1 MAVSPEGSRRIGP
14 AGSVGRGFRALTLA
28 AVVATFVLI
37 VVGGIVRVTG
47 SGLGCPDWPTCHG
60 YLIPT
65 AGREPWIEFSHRLV
79 AGVVSVLV
87 AAIVVTAW
95 RSYRSDPAILRPA
108 VAAAC
113 ALIVQIFL
121 GAITVFLELP
131 PLIVLIHLGT
141 ALLVFACLIVVATNA
156 RLVGWSDGRVV
167 EWSNGRMVG
176 EAGGRMEA
184 RLRSRILALALACAI
199 SILILTLL
207 GATVVNTGASL
218 ACHDWPLCQS
228 AIVPPLSDPLVVVH
242 FTHRFAALAAGILVL
257 LFAVEAR
264 RVRVQAPRVSRG
276 ALILLGLFV
285 AQVVVGG
292 LTALWS
298 LPLILRALHLAVA
311 AATWGMAVALVVVL
325 ARSRPITSE
334 APAPERRGRAESAPN
349 AGAAHPSTGV
359 CVRRGSL
366 TPPPGASTLR
376 KYLYLTKPWI
386 IALLLTTT
394 LTSMLIAGRGSVSL
408 PLAIFTLIG
417 GALASAGAN
426 AINCYVDRD
435 IDGLMSRTKNRPIP
449 RHQLDPRRA
458 LVFGLIASG
467 ASFAILLV
475 FVNLLAAVLAVFGII
490 YYVFVY
496 TLWLKRSTPHNIV
509 IGGVA
514 GAVPPLVG
522 WAAVTGRVDLLALY
536 LFLIVFYWTPPH
548 TWALAILVRGDY
560 ERANVP
566 MLPVVHGEAET
577 RRRIWLYS
585 LQLVAV
591 TLLLFAFRMLGW
603 VYLVLAL
610 VLNGLFLLYAYRL
623 RREMDKPAA
632 RRLYKFSQL
641 YLALLF
647 VAMVIDASILA

>member
-1 MAVSPEGSRRIGP
+1 MAASPESRRISP
-14 AGSVGRGFRALTLA
+14 ATGKVDRGLRALTLA
-28 AVVATFVLI
+28 AVAATFVLI

-60 YLIPT
+60 YLIPPP
-65 AGREPWIEFSHRLV
+65 GREPWIEFSHRLV

-87 AAIVVTAW
+87 AAIVVAAW
-95 RSYRSDPAILRPA
+95 RSYRSHPAILRPA
-108 VAAAC
+108 LAAAG
-113 ALIVQIFL
+113 ALIVQILL
-121 GAITVFLELP
+121 GAVTVVLELP
-131 PLIVLIHLGT
+131 PLAVWIHLGT

-156 RLVGWSDGRVV
+156 RLVEWSDGQVV
-167 EWSNGRMVG
+167 ERSDGRMAEG
-176 EAGGRMEA
+176 AGGRIEA
-184 RLRSRILALALACAI
+184 RLRSRILALALASAI
-199 SILILTLL
+199 SILVLTLL

-218 ACHDWPLCQS
+218 ACPDWPLCLS
-228 AIVPPLSDPLVVVH
+228 EIVPPLSDPLVVVH
-242 FTHRFAALAAGILVL
+242 FTHRFAALATGIPVL

-264 RVRVQAPRVSRG
+264 RVRAQAPRVSLG

-285 AQVVVGG
+285 AQIVVGG

-311 AATWGMAVALVVVL
+311 AAAWGVAVALAVVL
-325 ARSRPITSE
+325 ARSGPVTSE
-334 APAPERRGRAESAPN
+334 VPAQERPGRAEPASN
-349 AGAAHPSTGV
+349 VGAAHPSTG
-359 CVRRGSL
+359 GS
-366 TPPPGASTLR
+366 AFK

-394 LTSMLIAGRGSVSL
+394 LASMLIAGRGSVSL
-408 PLAIFTLIG
+408 PLAAFTLIG

-458 LVFGLIASG
+458 LAFGLVASG

-475 FVNLLAAVLAVFGII
+475 FVNLLAATLAVFGII

-509 IGGVA
+509 IGGIA

-560 ERANVP
+560 EKANVP
-566 MLPVVHGEAET
+566 MLPVVRGEAET
-577 RRRIWLYS
+577 RRHIWLYS
-585 LQLVAV
+585 LQMVAV
-591 TLLLFAFRMLGW
+591 TLLLFAFHMLGW
-603 VYLVLAL
+603 VYLALAL
-610 VLNGLFLLYAYRL
+610 VLNGLFLWYAYRL
-623 RREMDKPAA
+623 TREMDKPAA

-647 VAMVIDASILA
+647 VAMVVDASALA

>member
-1 MAVSPEGSRRIGP
+1 MINPAAGTVS
-14 AGSVGRGFRALTLA
+14 RGFRALTLA
-28 AVVATFVLI
+28 AVAATFVLI

-60 YLIPT
+60 YLIPPP
-65 AGREPWIEFSHRLV
+65 GREPWIEFSHRLV
-79 AGVVSVLV
+79 AGVVSLLV
-87 AAIVVTAW
+87 AAIVVAAW

-108 VAAAC
+108 LAAAG
-113 ALIVQIFL
+113 ALIVQILL
-121 GAITVFLELP
+121 GAITVVLELP
-131 PLIVLIHLGT
+131 PLIVWIHLGT

-156 RLVGWSDGRVV
+156 RLA
-167 EWSNGRMVG
+167 G
-176 EAGGRMEA
+176 EIPRIGA
-184 RLRSRILALALACAI
+184 RLRSRNLALALASAI
-199 SILILTLL
+199 SILFLTLL

-218 ACHDWPLCQS
+218 ACPDWPLCRG

-242 FTHRFAALAAGILVL
+242 FTHRFAALATGILVL

-264 RVRVQAPRVSRG
+264 RVRAQAPQVSRG

-298 LPLILRALHLAVA
+298 LPFILRALHLAVA
-311 AATWGMAVALVVVL
+311 AAAWGVAVALAVVL
-325 ARSRPITSE
+325 ARSRPVTSE
-334 APAPERRGRAESAPN
+334 APAPERQGRAEPASH
-349 AGAAHPSTGV
+349 AGTAHPSTD
-359 CVRRGSL
+359 GS
-366 TPPPGASTLR
+366 AFR

-386 IALLLTTT
+386 VALLLTTT
-394 LTSMLIAGRGSVSL
+394 LASMLIAGRGSVSL
-408 PLAIFTLIG
+408 PLVVFTLIG

-449 RHQLDPRRA
+449 RQQLDPRRA
-458 LVFGLIASG
+458 LAFGLVASS

-475 FVNLLAAVLAVFGII
+475 FVNLLAATLAVFGII

-509 IGGVA
+509 IGGIA

-536 LFLIVFYWTPPH
+536 LFLIVVYWTPPH

-560 ERANVP
+560 EKANVP

-577 RRRIWLYS
+577 RRHIWLYS
-585 LQLVAV
+585 LQMVAV
-591 TLLLFAFRMLGW
+591 TLLVFAFRMLGW
-603 VYLVLAL
+603 VYLALAL
-610 VLNGLFLLYAYRL
+610 VLNGLFLWYAYRL
-623 RREMDKPAA
+623 TREMDKPAA

-647 VAMVIDASILA
+647 VAMVVDASAPA

>member
-1 MAVSPEGSRRIGP
+1 MISPA
-14 AGSVGRGFRALTLA
+14 AGTVGRGFRALTLA
-28 AVVATFVLI
+28 AVAVTFVLI

-60 YLIPT
+60 YLIPPP
-65 AGREPWIEFSHRLV
+65 GREPWIEFSHRLV

-87 AAIVVTAW
+87 AAIVVAAW
-95 RSYRSDPAILRPA
+95 RSYRSDRAILRPA
-108 VAAAC
+108 LAAAG
-113 ALIVQIFL
+113 ALIVQILL
-121 GAITVFLELP
+121 GAITVVLELP
-131 PLIVLIHLGT
+131 PLIVWIHLGA

-156 RLVGWSDGRVV
+156 RMAGGWSSGQVVGWS
-167 EWSNGRMVG
+167 
-176 EAGGRMEA
+176 GGRMEA
-184 RLRSRILALALACAI
+184 RLRSRILGLALASAI
-199 SILILTLL
+199 SILVLTLL

-218 ACHDWPLCQS
+218 ACPDWPLCRS

-242 FTHRFAALAAGILVL
+242 FTHRFAALAAGIPVL

-264 RVRVQAPRVSRG
+264 RVRAQAPRVSRG

-311 AATWGMAVALVVVL
+311 AAAWGVAVALAVVL
-325 ARSRPITSE
+325 ARSRPVTSE
-334 APAPERRGRAESAPN
+334 APAQERQGRAEPASN
-349 AGAAHPSTGV
+349 AGAAHPSTG
-359 CVRRGSL
+359 GS
-366 TPPPGASTLR
+366 AFR
-376 KYLYLTKPWI
+376 KYLYLAKPWI

-408 PLAIFTLIG
+408 PLAVFTLIG

-458 LVFGLIASG
+458 LAFGLVASS

-475 FVNLLAAVLAVFGII
+475 FVNLLAATLAVFGII

-509 IGGVA
+509 IGGIA

-560 ERANVP
+560 EKANVP
-566 MLPVVHGEAET
+566 MLPVVRGEAET
-577 RRRIWLYS
+577 RRHIWLYS
-585 LQLVAV
+585 LQMVAV

-603 VYLVLAL
+603 VYLALAL
-610 VLNGLFLLYAYRL
+610 VLNGLFLWYAYRL
-623 RREMDKPAA
+623 TREMDKPAA

-647 VAMVIDASILA
+647 VAMVVDASALS